1 MYTGTG
7 PSTPGQ
13 PLPPSPGPPDP
24 DDIPGRLH
32 THWAQGSQQSGAG
45 NPCTLKDVSSSA
57 LGPSAS
63 SCGGSGTHRGL
74 PFSSPQGARS
84 LGQPWAQ
91 EVCV

>member
-24 DDIPGRLH
+24 DDIPGRLR